1 MGVHEL
7 FWTDKIHGDMCSP
20 YSDIFVPNEKEILTI
35 FCTKQV
41 CVRDPIRVLGIW
53 VRNILSPKD
62 LDECTSALFNHVVKN
77 IQFVP
82 RGSTD
87 EKKPLCNCNPRT
99 TRTLEEAKAV
109 GTKAS
114 AITDKFTGTKT
125 FGCTKKFSANVC
137 KFSVVP
143 KDGNGRYKFNLYQRS
158 HGAKTND
165 SVLANLSHH
174 LADIAANC
182 LEELAPEAFDNMR
195 EHAEKAKECQLGND
209 TGVFAGVTLVSDY
222 VAHPHKDFNDFPKG
236 VIGLFS
242 FTNAS
247 IAAQAQMHILVNYS
261 LKLGG
266 NPGVAFDLGNNSL
279 FLEAAMHETHASSR
293 FERPAGRDPS
303 RVALVFNRHDV
314 LQHPDHGSQVPKPP
328 PKTPKTKRVSK
339 PLVIPISKKK
349 C

>member
-1 MGVHEL
+1 M
-7 FWTDKIHGDMCSP
+7 
-20 YSDIFVPNEKEILTI
+20 
-35 FCTKQV
+35 
-41 CVRDPIRVLGIW
+41 RVLGIW
-53 VRNILSPKD
+53 VRDILNPKD
-62 LDECTSALFNHVVKN
+62 LDECTSALFNHLVKK
-77 IQFVP
+77 IDFVP

-87 EKKPLCNCNPRT
+87 EVKPLCDCNPRT
-99 TRTLEEAKAV
+99 KRTLAEAKEV

-125 FGCTKKFSANVC
+125 FGCTKRFAATVC
-137 KFSVVP
+137 KFSTIP
-143 KDGNGRYKFNLYQRS
+143 TDGNGRYKFNLYQRA
-158 HGAKTND
+158 HGADTND
-165 SVLANLSHH
+165 SVLAEWSHR

-182 LEELAPEAFDNMR
+182 MEELAPEAFDNMR
-195 EHAEKAKECQLGND
+195 EHAAKAKECQLGLD

-222 VAHPHKDFNDFPKG
+222 VAHPHKDASDFPKG

-242 FTNAS
+242 FKNSS

-303 RVALVFNRHDV
+303 RVGLVFNRHDV
-314 LQHPDHGSQVPKPP
+314 LQHPYHGSQVPKPP
-328 PKTPKTKRVSK
+328 PKTPKTKSVSK
-339 PLVIPISKKK
+339 PHVIPIVKKK